1 MKASCTTSVCLHKKP
16 SPQAR
21 RKDIRNEM
29 YHYFCGQT
37 VRCRTSD
44 RSTSLS
50 VHARGAK
57 VPSDQQLCFEHK
69 QVHWVFR
76 MKPVGGLLHGTRYG
90 RKDVIGVTAD
100 QTK

>member
-44 RSTSLS
+44 RSTSW
-50 VHARGAK
+50 R
-57 VPSDQQLCFEHK
+57 
-69 QVHWVFR
+69 
-76 MKPVGGLLHGTRYG
+76 
-90 RKDVIGVTAD
+90 VTARNSLRKKRRYLHCCQLD
-100 QTK
+100 ESYQRQSLGLQPASPHILRYPDRYRLCTTREG